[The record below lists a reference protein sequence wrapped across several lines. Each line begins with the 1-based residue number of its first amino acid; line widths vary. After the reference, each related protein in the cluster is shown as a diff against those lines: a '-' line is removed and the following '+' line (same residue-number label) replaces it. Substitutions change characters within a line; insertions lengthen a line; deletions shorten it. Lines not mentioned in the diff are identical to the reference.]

1 MNDKPKLGELKDE
14 NLTWCFRRMA
24 RFRKKIFIRTK
35 ISMPVTQAVKV
46 VLYNVKSQLGVLN
59 IKEFLTGISY
69 RKPLQKSL
77 LYVNRKVTSYNI
89 FRSIYSGQ
97 SFPHSCSSWSFVGM
111 AGGQVTQNDCC
122 LLQCDWREARR

>member
-1 MNDKPKLGELKDE
+1 M
-14 NLTWCFRRMA
+14 WCFRRMA
-24 RFRKKIFIRTK
+24 RFRKKKNIFIRRTK
-35 ISMPVTQAVKV
+35 ISMPVTLAVKV

-77 LYVNRKVTSYNI
+77 LFVNRKVTSYNI

-97 SFPHSCSSWSFVGM
+97 SFFPSPVQVGLLSEWPVDRLLKTI
-111 AGGQVTQNDCC
+111 AVCCNATGGKQKDKERASVF
-122 LLQCDWREARR
+122 